1 MLIVTSKNTF
11 ALTENLSDGTC
22 EKLDR
27 FQAWISDEIE
37 DLPSG
42 SQTKQA
48 RTLVVKNKDLQLGKS
63 SNEMVFSSHV
73 WLLEGHDKTNLPSK
87 NFMDFRFAHQKGRQ
101 QNGGVEPVPCYSK
114 NVSSTSCDMPS
125 GGNTAHLFYGWSYI
139 QVVWGMVGN
148 TLMWSLKLILCT

>member
-1 MLIVTSKNTF
+1 M
-11 ALTENLSDGTC
+11 ALVRTWQV
-22 EKLDR
+22 
-27 FQAWISDEIE
+27 QAWISDEIE

-139 QVVWGMVGN
+139 QVVWGMWGTHWCDPWNSYCAHRQGWRLTYPLVN
-148 TLMWSLKLILCT
+148 